1 MLSLVQGYSLI
12 LRGALCTRED
22 SLYSWLNYSS
32 AVFNILWAFSVTC
45 SGGAF
50 WGMVEVCMCLSVQ
63 AGVLSVLTKPGSS
76 GKIGLKGL
84 VGPGMT
90 SQYP

>member
-32 AVFNILWAFSVTC
+32 AVFNILWALAVLC
-45 SGGAF
+45 NGGAF
-50 WGMVEVCMCLSVQ
+50 WATVEVCMCCSVQ
-63 AGVLSVLTKPGSS
+63 AGVLSVLTKTGSS

-90 SQYP
+90 SQCP